1 MKSFIAKGLGV
12 AMASI
17 MLMTA
22 PASAKEL
29 KASLAQMPGYAESAD
44 KGILVDLVKMIEK
57 ESGVTI
63 HREVVPFARS
73 MDNVINRHAD
83 FHLPLIMVPNTDE
96 SKLNYDHSTETIFHV
111 NFVLYS
117 NKSKPL
123 DMSKLA
129 SYKLETDRAHTQY
142 FPFSIEPSTNLES
155 SLKKLD
161 AGRIDGFIF
170 ADFASDPII
179 KQAGLKNVHRALYKT
194 FDVKIILPK
203 GGRGGE
209 VDKLLS
215 SSIQSLRKKGD
226 YDKLMSAIDKPY
238 DNWQP

>member
-1 MKSFIAKGLGV
+1 MKSFVIKGMGIAL
-12 AMASI
+12 AS
-17 MLMTA
+17 MLFMGA

-29 KASLAQMPGYAESAD
+29 KASLAQMPVYAESMD
-44 KGILVDLVKMIEK
+44 KGVLIDLVKLIEK

-73 MDNVINRHAD
+73 MDNVINRQVN
-83 FHLPLIMVPNTDE
+83 FHMPLIMVPNADE
-96 SKLNYDHSTETIFHV
+96 SKLPYDHSTETIFHV
-111 NFVLYS
+111 NFVLYT

-123 DMSKLA
+123 DSSKLA

-142 FPFSIEPSTNLES
+142 FPFPIEPSTNLES

-179 KQAGLKNVHRALYKT
+179 KQTGLKNVHRALYKT

-238 DNWQP
+238 DDWQP

>member
-1 MKSFIAKGLGV
+1 MKSFVIKGMGIAL
-12 AMASI
+12 AS
-17 MLMTA
+17 MLFMGA

-29 KASLAQMPGYAESAD
+29 KASLAQMPVYAESMD
-44 KGILVDLVKMIEK
+44 KGILVDLVKLIEK

-63 HREVVPFARS
+63 HRDVVPFARS
-73 MDNVINRHAD
+73 MDNVINRQVD
-83 FHLPLIMVPNTDE
+83 FHMPLIMVPNADE
-96 SKLNYDHSTETIFHV
+96 SKLPYDHSTETIFHV
-111 NFVLYS
+111 NFVLYT

-123 DMSKLA
+123 DASKLA

-142 FPFSIEPSTNLES
+142 FPFPIEPSANLES

-179 KQAGLKNVHRALYKT
+179 KQNSLKNIHRSLYKV
-194 FDVKIILPK
+194 FDVKIILQK
-203 GGRGGE
+203 GARGGE

-215 SSIQSLRKKGD
+215 SAIQSLRKKGE
-226 YDKLMSAIDKPY
+226 YDKLIGPVDRSY
-238 DNWQP
+238 DDWQP